1 MYLPWLKPESIM
13 SDQTSPATVEPSAIS
28 ERPVWRRPTFSILD
42 VESGTVTTSGPVS
55 DGNGSTS

>member
-1 MYLPWLKPESIM
+1 MDEPLQMECIM
-13 SDQTSPATVEPSAIS
+13 SEHENSNTVEPAGNI
-28 ERPVWRRPTFSILD
+28 ELPVWHRPTFAILD